1 MNKMLLQFVLQLS
14 PLLLSAALPDLAV
27 VDKLFAEKRYA
38 EALKGYASCE
48 KCQIGERGH
57 VILRSAICAERL
69 GDEALRAKALR
80 KLCALE
86 PVGKDA
92 KYVEAAYRMRY
103 EKDVAQ
109 TLHTGELDRFIREAS
124 VKFRGG
130 GFSAGVAARE
140 LEKQLFACNWQQALK
155 SFKAYKVQYAPSISN
170 AVQIVERNIL
180 KGKRADAQLAG
191 ALARVFAYGQSLAA
205 HLAAHT
211 PDGCGAWTN
220 RRQYSI

>member
-1 MNKMLLQFVLQLS
+1 M
-14 PLLLSAALPDLAV
+14 
-27 VDKLFAEKRYA
+27 
-38 EALKGYASCE
+38 
-48 KCQIGERGH
+48 
-57 VILRSAICAERL
+57 ILRSAICAERL

-130 GFSAGVAARE
+130 GFSAWVATRE

-191 ALARVFAYGQSLAA
+191 ALARVFAYGQSLAE

>member
-1 MNKMLLQFVLQLS
+1 MCKLLLYLVLLFVPS
-14 PLLLSAALPDLAV
+14 LLSAALPDLAA

-48 KCQIGERGH
+48 KCQIGERGY

-69 GDEALRAKALR
+69 GDEVLRTKALR
-80 KLCALE
+80 KLCALD

-130 GFSAGVAARE
+130 GFSAWVTTRE

-191 ALARVFAYGQSLAA
+191 ALARVFAYGQSLAE